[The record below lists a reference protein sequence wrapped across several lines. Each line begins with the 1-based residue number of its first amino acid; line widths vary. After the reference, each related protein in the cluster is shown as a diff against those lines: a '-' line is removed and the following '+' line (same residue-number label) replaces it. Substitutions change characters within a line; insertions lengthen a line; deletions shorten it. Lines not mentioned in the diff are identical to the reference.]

1 MHPLEGKVR
10 CVDIEPSKSFEG
22 SGVKA
27 FISGYKAMRQ
37 DALAG
42 CCKTFYVQNE
52 SVHDFLQLM
61 GGIKILFLNLFFKS
75 IFGRLL
81 RAELK
86 LDSNTNI

>member
-10 CVDIEPSKSFEG
+10 CVDIEPTKSFEG

-52 SVHDFLQLM
+52 SVHDFFAINGWHQNP
-61 GGIKILFLNLFFKS
+61 FLKF
-75 IFGRLL
+75 IF
-81 RAELK
+81 
-86 LDSNTNI
+86 